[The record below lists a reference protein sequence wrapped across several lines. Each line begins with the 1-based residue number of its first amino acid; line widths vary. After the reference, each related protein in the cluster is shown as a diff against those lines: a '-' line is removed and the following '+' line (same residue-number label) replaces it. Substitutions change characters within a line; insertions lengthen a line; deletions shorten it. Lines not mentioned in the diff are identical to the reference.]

1 MKFTKMHGIGND
13 YIFVNCYE
21 EDVTDPHGLA
31 RDMSARHFGV
41 GADGLILIQPSE
53 VADVGMRIFN
63 ADGSEAEMC
72 GNGIRCLAKYA
83 YEHGMCTKTEM
94 AVETK
99 AGIRIVQLLVEGGK
113 VKAVTVDMG
122 VPGLTRAEI
131 PMVGDREE
139 RVIGETLRIGGEN
152 LEITCVSMG
161 NPHCIV
167 PVERIDLV
175 PWREL
180 GRQIE
185 VHELFPHRT
194 NVEFVEVFSEQEVMV
209 AVWERGVGPTL
220 ACGTGASAVCVAMNL
235 LGRTGPRIKA
245 HLPGGDLSLEWAE
258 NRHVYMTGPA
268 EEVFTGQWPT

>member
-83 YEHGMCTKTEM
+83 YDHGLCPKTEM
-94 AVETK
+94 VVETR
-99 AGIRIVQLLVEGGK
+99 AGTRTVRLLVEDGK

-161 NPHCIV
+161 NPHCVV

-209 AVWERGVGPTL
+209 ATWERGVGPTL

-235 LGRTGPRIKA
+235 LGRTGPCIKA
-245 HLPGGDLSLEWAE
+245 HLPGGDLTLEWAK
-258 NRHVYMTGPA
+258 NHHVYMTGPA

>member
-13 YIFVNCYE
+13 YIFVDCYE
-21 EDVTDPHGLA
+21 EEVLDPHELA
-31 RDMSARHFGV
+31 RNMSARHFGV
-41 GADGLILIQPSE
+41 GADGLILIEPSE
-53 VADVGMRIFN
+53 AADIGMRIFN

-83 YEHGMCTKTEM
+83 YDRDLCRKPEI

-99 AGIRIVQLLVEGGK
+99 AGIRTVQLVIEGGE
-113 VKAVTVDMG
+113 ARAAIVDMG

-131 PMVGDREE
+131 PMAGDPEE
-139 RVIGETLRIGGEN
+139 RVIGETLRIGGEE

-161 NPHCIV
+161 NPHCVV
-167 PVERIDLV
+167 PVERIDLA
-175 PWREL
+175 PWCDL
-180 GRQIE
+180 GRRIE
-185 VHELFPHRT
+185 THELFPHRT
-194 NVEFVEVFSEQEVMV
+194 NVQFVEVFSEQEVMV
-209 AVWERGVGPTL
+209 ATWERGVGPTL

-245 HLPGGDLSLEWAE
+245 HLSGGDLTLEWAQ

-268 EEVFTGQWPT
+268 EEVFTGEWPM